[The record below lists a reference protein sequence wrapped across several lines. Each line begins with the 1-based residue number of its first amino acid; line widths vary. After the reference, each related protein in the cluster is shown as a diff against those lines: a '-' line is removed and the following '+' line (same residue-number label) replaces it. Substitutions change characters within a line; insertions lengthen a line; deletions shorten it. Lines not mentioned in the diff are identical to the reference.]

1 MRRHIVLGSLGTLLA
16 VAAGT
21 VLCLQGCGGSDGSAA
36 SPAPDSPADTTPLQ
50 AAGLKGEFISP
61 LLFANPYPHIPA
73 QCHIETSRGAQN
85 ACQFCHTN
93 GAYDIQLG
101 NNLPQAGGEERLG
114 NLQLDYSFAPHN
126 PLAPL
131 STINRWENTL
141 SPEKLAEVVSLL
153 GIIPA
158 SWDMKTYIREDN
170 WSAAFSRRPGN
181 PKHWDGQQDTPF
193 RLFPALAPADL
204 PAQSDGF
211 VRSLDETR
219 GFFHDGKGWVTG
231 WRAVNFMPYGI
242 FTPMTGSVSGIYIR
256 LPAIFML
263 TEGGE
268 FSLDI
273 YKRNLDLVERA
284 IQDRLRPEDGD
295 HYVGWAKT
303 VRIYRGEYPVGTEFA
318 HPLHYVDVA
327 ADGSDAAI
335 SAFPGTRARRV
346 KEIRYMYK
354 WREFHHEQ
362 FRPGEKEEGLP
373 VYGNDS
379 QGWVDNGVGW
389 YLAGFIEDRE
399 GALRPQTVEELTQCL
414 GCHSGVYKTEV
425 TPSFT
430 SGTGNTVDSTWAM
443 PRKFPGELGWREM
456 DYLGYRA
463 DPKAAPD
470 ATPGHAS
477 MGDPLNRGEGKGE
490 MRHFLDNVVG
500 ASLYGDMPQA
510 IERFL
515 ALTIRQDRGY
525 ASDWPKIDT
534 SSAEAF
540 NASQASR
547 QKLMREMTARGDY
560 LDASGNIQGALLY
573 PPEQDALAAA
583 ARYRQVVVTQRYNL
597 GKDVFA
603 QTPVTFRYFRQDGEH
618 FTRLD
623 GTPYQT
629 GDVITERTVDT
640 EDPAKDTYLVGN
652 VPTLIDERASYEQG
666 GTYNPDYLPLLAEP
680 LQFELKPTGR

>member
-1 MRRHIVLGSLGTLLA
+1 MNRRFVIGSLGSILA
-16 VAAGT
+16 VSGMA
-21 VLCLQGCGGSDGSAA
+21 LCLQGCGGSGDS
-36 SPAPDSPADTTPLQ
+36 SPNPVQEDPDILEPT
-50 AAGLKGEFISP
+50 GLKGEFISP
-61 LLFANPYPHIPA
+61 LMFTNPYAHIPA
-73 QCHIETSRGAQN
+73 QCYIETSGGTQN

-93 GAYDIQLG
+93 GVYEIRLG

-141 SPEKLAEVVSLL
+141 TPEKLAEAVTLL
-153 GIIPA
+153 GITPA

-170 WSAAFSRRPGN
+170 WSTAFAQRPGN
-181 PKHWDGQQDTPF
+181 PKHWDGQLDTTF

-204 PAQSDGF
+204 PAQADGF
-211 VRSLDETR
+211 VRSSDESR
-219 GFFHDGKGWVTG
+219 GFFHDGQGWVTG

-268 FSLDI
+268 FSLEI
-273 YKRNLDLVERA
+273 YRRNLDLVERA

-295 HYVGWAKT
+295 HYVGWAKSVT
-303 VRIYRGEYPVGTEFA
+303 IFRGEYPVGTEFA

-327 ADGSDAAI
+327 ADGSDT
-335 SAFPGTRARRV
+335 SVSPFPGTRARRV

-354 WREFHHEQ
+354 WQEFHHEQ

-373 VYGNDS
+373 VYGNNE

-389 YLAGFIEDRE
+389 YLAGFIEDKE
-399 GALRPQTVEELTQCL
+399 GGLRPQSVEELTQCIS
-414 GCHSGVYKTEV
+414 CHSGVYRTEV

-443 PRKFPGELGWREM
+443 PRKFAGDLGWGEM
-456 DYLGYRA
+456 NYLGY
-463 DPKAAPD
+463 KAHAGAAAD
-470 ATPGHAS
+470 ATPGSAS
-477 MGDPLNRGEGKGE
+477 AGDPLNRYEGKGE
-490 MRHFLDNVVG
+490 LRHFLDNVVG

-515 ALTIRQDRGY
+515 ALTITRERGY
-525 ASDWPKIDT
+525 ASDWPAIDT

-540 NASQASR
+540 NGSQAAR
-547 QKLMREMTARGDY
+547 QQLMRAMTARGDH
-560 LDASGNIQGALLY
+560 LDASGNVQGALLY

-603 QTPVTFRYFRQDGEH
+603 QTPVTYRYFRQEGEH

-629 GDVITERTVDT
+629 GEVITERTVDT
-640 EDPAKDTYLVGN
+640 EDPAKDTYLVGD
-652 VPTLIDERASYEQG
+652 VPTLIDENKPYEEG
-666 GTYNPDYLPLLAEP
+666 GTYNPDYIPLLAEP
-680 LQFELKPTGR
+680 LQFEAKPQER

>member
-1 MRRHIVLGSLGTLLA
+1 MNRRIVFGSLGTLLA
-16 VAAGT
+16 ATGMT
-21 VLCLQGCGGSDGSAA
+21 LCLQGCGGSDDDTATAPSTPEE
-36 SPAPDSPADTTPLQ
+36 PALLQ
-50 AAGLKGEFISP
+50 PTGLKGEFISP
-61 LLFANPYPHIPA
+61 LLFTNPYAHIPA
-73 QCHIETSRGAQN
+73 QCYIETSRGTQN

-93 GAYDIQLG
+93 GVYDIRLG
-101 NNLPQAGGEERLG
+101 NNLPQAGGEARLG

-141 SPEKLAEVVSLL
+141 TPEKLAEAVSLL

-170 WSAAFSRRPGN
+170 WSATFAQRPGN
-181 PKHWDGQQDTPF
+181 PKHWDGQVDTAF

-204 PAQSDGF
+204 PAQDDGF
-211 VRSLDETR
+211 VRSLDESR
-219 GFFHDGKGWVTG
+219 GFFHDGQGWVTG

-242 FTPMTGSVSGIYIR
+242 FTPMNGSVSGIYIR

-303 VRIYRGEYPVGTEFA
+303 VTIFRGEYPLGTEFA

-327 ADGSDAAI
+327 ADGSDA
-335 SAFPGTRARRV
+335 SVSPFPGTRARRV

-354 WREFHHEQ
+354 WQEFHHDQ

-373 VYGNDS
+373 VYGNSS

-389 YLAGFIEDRE
+389 YLAGFIEDKE
-399 GALRPQTVEELTQCL
+399 GALRPQTVEELTQCIS
-414 GCHSGVYKTEV
+414 CHSGVYRTEV
-425 TPSFT
+425 MPSFT
-430 SGTGNTVDSTWAM
+430 SGTGNTVDSTWSM
-443 PRKFPGELGWREM
+443 PRKFAGDQGWGEM
-456 DYLGYRA
+456 NYLGY
-463 DPKAAPD
+463 KAHAGAAAD
-470 ATPGHAS
+470 ATPGSANL
-477 MGDPLNRGEGKGE
+477 GDPINRYENKGE
-490 MRHFLDNVVG
+490 LRHFLDNVVG

-515 ALTIRQDRGY
+515 ALTITQDRGY
-525 ASDWPKIDT
+525 ESNWPAIDT

-540 NASQASR
+540 NGSQAAR
-547 QKLMREMTARGDY
+547 QQLMRAMTARGDH
-560 LDASGNIQGALLY
+560 LDASGHIQGALFY

-603 QTPVTFRYFRQDGEH
+603 QTPVTYRYFRQEGEH

-623 GTPYQT
+623 GTHYQT
-629 GDVITERTVDT
+629 GEVITERTVDT
-640 EDPAKDTYLVGN
+640 EDPAKDTYMVGD
-652 VPTLIDERASYEQG
+652 VPTLIDENKPYAEG
-666 GTYNPDYLPLLAEP
+666 GTYNPDYIPLLAEP
-680 LQFELKPTGR
+680 LQFEAKPLDR

>member
-1 MRRHIVLGSLGTLLA
+1 MSRTIVLGSIGSITAALGIALY
-16 VAAGT
+16 
-21 VLCLQGCGGSDGSAA
+21 LQGCGGSSNNVSPPPAA
-36 SPAPDSPADTTPLQ
+36 PEPIAPLQ
-50 AAGLKGEFISP
+50 PTGLQGEYINP
-61 LLFANPYPHIPA
+61 LTFTNPYPHIPA
-73 QCHIETSRGAQN
+73 QCYIETSHGTQN

-93 GAYDIQLG
+93 GPFGIKLG
-101 NNLPQAGGEERLG
+101 NNLPQAGAEARLG

-126 PLAPL
+126 QLAPL
-131 STINRWENTL
+131 STVNRWENTL
-141 SPEKLAEVVSLL
+141 TPEKLAEAVSLL
-153 GIIPA
+153 GITPA
-158 SWDMKTYIREDN
+158 SWDMKRYIRQDN
-170 WSAAFSRRPGN
+170 WSAAFAQRPGN
-181 PKHWDGQQDTPF
+181 PKHWDGQQDTAF

-204 PAQSDGF
+204 PAQADGF
-211 VRSLDETR
+211 VRSNEEAR
-219 GFFHDGKGWVTG
+219 GFFHDGQGWITG

-303 VRIYRGEYPVGTEFA
+303 APIFRGEYPVGTEFA
-318 HPLHYVDVA
+318 HPLHYVDVR
-327 ADGSDAAI
+327 ADGSDASI
-335 SAFPGTRARRV
+335 SPFPGTRARRV

-354 WREFHHEQ
+354 WKEFHHQ
-362 FRPGEKEEGLP
+362 DFPPGVKEEGQP
-373 VYGNDS
+373 VYGNNA

-389 YLAGFIEDRE
+389 YLAGFIEDKD
-399 GALRPQTVEELTQCL
+399 GALRPQTMEEMTQCI
-414 GCHSGVYKTEV
+414 GCHSGVFNSEAGI
-425 TPSFT
+425 SFT
-430 SGTGNTVDSTWAM
+430 SGTGNTIDSTWAM
-443 PRKFPGELGWREM
+443 PRKFPGDAGWGEM
-456 DYLGYRA
+456 NYLGYKA
-463 DPKAAPD
+463 DLTAAAD
-470 ATPGHAS
+470 ATPGRAHL
-477 MGDPLNRGEGKGE
+477 GDPLNRYEGKGE
-490 MRHFLDNVVG
+490 LRHFLDNVVG

-525 ASDWPKIDT
+525 ASDWPAIDT
-534 SSAEAF
+534 SSASAF
-540 NASQASR
+540 NASQAAR
-547 QKLMREMTARGDY
+547 QSLMRAMTARGEY
-560 LDASGNIQGALLY
+560 LDAEGNIEGALLY

-603 QTPVTFRYFRQDGEH
+603 QTPVTYRYFRQEGEH

-629 GDVITERTVDT
+629 GEVITERTVDT
-640 EDPAKDTYLVGN
+640 EDPAKDTYMVGD
-652 VPTLIDERASYEQG
+652 VPTLIDDSKPYAEG
-666 GTYNPDYLPLLAEP
+666 GTYNPDYIPLLAEP
-680 LQFELKPTGR
+680 LQFEARK